1 MRPHTHTH
9 THAHTRA
16 HTIIVIAS
24 GPDCVEVSA
33 ELESVRAELEVC

>member
-1 MRPHTHTH
+1 MRPHTRTH
-9 THAHTRA
+9 TRTHA

-33 ELESVRAELEVC
+33 ELESVCAELEVC